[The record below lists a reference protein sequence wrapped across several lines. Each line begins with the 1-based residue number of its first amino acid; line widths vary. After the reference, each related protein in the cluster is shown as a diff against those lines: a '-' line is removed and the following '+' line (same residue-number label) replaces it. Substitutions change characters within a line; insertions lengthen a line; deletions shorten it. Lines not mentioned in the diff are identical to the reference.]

1 MARILVIDDDSMI
14 RAILKEMLSRA
25 GHEVAEAGDG
35 DEALELYKAD
45 PVDLVITDLFLPPSG
60 GLTLI
65 TQLKE
70 LNPEARIFAIS
81 GVALT
86 DTEVRYETNPGQLAM
101 ERGALRTFRKP
112 FSKQEM
118 LEAVAECLEG

>member
-25 GHEVAEAGDG
+25 GHEVTEAGDG
-35 DEALELYKAD
+35 DEALELYKAA